1 MMMATK
7 IWAAIEAIPCAGA
20 TRKHWEVISGSE
32 WSALSPLLRATGL
45 EAETIP
51 CFEVQ
56 PGGCI
61 RRIVRHSAD
70 NIRAACGEPG
80 GLCKSEKLTATEA
93 ASLALDRIKLANG
106 LERALQLTNG
116 KMPLASQNLIN
127 LGHHYVHAGL
137 GFPVF
142 LWLGGNSFMDA
153 HMAFAD
159 VEASKGGK
167 LVLAPT
173 DSGLGASAKAYLT
186 KIGATV
192 MSLDNLVGIDAN
204 GMIPLAPVEQMLATL
219 RAEFDAFDDD
229 KKWRLPADATWAKVT
244 IEFRELHEIELQ
256 YKGVKPKR
264 LAPQDLQLW
273 DFESNRPKAGWE
285 VLKNIPDNGGI
296 LKPLKVK
303 ARTQTHEAFKQI
315 KKQLKEALEKVV
327 PIPGDPFQY
336 DYREKVYRP
345 HFIVRSEALRSG
357 KEGQNW

>member
-1 MMMATK
+1 MATT
-7 IWAAIEAIPCAGA
+7 IWAAIEAIPSAGA
-20 TRKHWEVISGSE
+20 TRKHWEVISGTE

-80 GLCKSEKLTATEA
+80 ALCKSEKLTAAEVEA
-93 ASLALDRIKLANG
+93 LAVDRVKLANG
-106 LERALQLTNG
+106 LAGTLQLTNG

-142 LWLGGNSFMDA
+142 LWLGGNSFTDA
-153 HMAFAD
+153 HTTFAD
-159 VEASKGGK
+159 VEASKGAK

-173 DSGLGASAKAYLT
+173 DAGLGASVKAYLA
-186 KIGATV
+186 KIGATA
-192 MSLDNLVGIDAN
+192 MSLENIVGFDA
-204 GMIPLAPVEQMLATL
+204 GGLIPLSPVEQMFATL
-219 RAEFDAFDDD
+219 RAEFDASDDD
-229 KKWRLPADATWAKVT
+229 KKWRLPADATWTKVT

-264 LAPQDLQLW
+264 LAPQDLRLW

-285 VLKNIPDNGGI
+285 VLAKIPDNGGI
-296 LKPLKVK
+296 LKPLNDKTRK
-303 ARTQTHEAFKQI
+303 QTHEAFKQT
-315 KKQLKEALEKVV
+315 KKQLKEALEEVV
-327 PIPGDPFQY
+327 SIPGDPFQY

-345 HFIVRSEALRSG
+345 LFIVRSDALRQG
-357 KEGQNW
+357 REDQNW